1 MQDHLAWHLSI
12 QAGFRISG
20 QNTAFAYSRRAR
32 GNRKSSNVRIARH
45 PTGNLNSPT
54 PGGERYRGFAYYLG
68 SPSTRTR
75 PNTYETTSQESS
87 FSPQISRNSQY
98 AKVLK
103 GLNCLPMLHG
113 WDNFFIMAGTAAAT
127 LVGLL
132 FVAVTVSAGLSTSR
146 IVHGTRGFL
155 TPTLVHL
162 GSVLFQTLVVL
173 APWRSAWPIGIILG
187 LGGLMG
193 LAYQINVVVTRHKVG
208 LVLPHWQDWLP
219 YVGVPALGSASLIVG
234 AVGLIA
240 EKSFAPYAIAA
251 AMVLSLAAG
260 IYGAWD
266 LTLWMIKNRD
276 GT

>member
-1 MQDHLAWHLSI
+1 M
-12 QAGFRISG
+12 
-20 QNTAFAYSRRAR
+20 
-32 GNRKSSNVRIARH
+32 
-45 PTGNLNSPT
+45 
-54 PGGERYRGFAYYLG
+54 
-68 SPSTRTR
+68 
-75 PNTYETTSQESS
+75 
-87 FSPQISRNSQY
+87 
-98 AKVLK
+98 
-103 GLNCLPMLHG
+103 PMLHG

-132 FVAVTVSAGLSTSR
+132 FVAVTVGTGLSTSS

-162 GSVLFQTLVVL
+162 GSVLFQTLAVL
-173 APWRSAWPIGIILG
+173 APWPTAWPIGIILG

-193 LAYQINVVVTRHKVG
+193 LGYQFNVVVTRHKVG

-219 YVGVPALGSASLIVG
+219 YTGVPALGSASLIVG

-240 EKSFAPYAIAA
+240 EKSFAPYSIAG
-251 AMVLSLAAG
+251 AMVLSLFAG

-276 GT
+276 KT